1 MAETITVTNPKSN
14 RTVEFEKDFGASLEE
29 AVQIFG
35 EAAVYSAFVAQAVIR
50 TQAVVRAQLGKEDVS
65 DDDAIQYGLEYKL
78 GERRP
83 AATRAKAY
91 DKVALALANGTM
103 TMAQLQAYVEQ
114 KRAELAAQ
122 ATEDAA

>member
-1 MAETITVTNPKSN
+1 
-14 RTVEFEKDFGASLEE
+14 
-29 AVQIFG
+29 
-35 EAAVYSAFVAQAVIR
+35 VAQAVIR
-50 TQAVVRAQLGKEDVS
+50 TQAVVRSQLGKEDVS

-83 AATRAKAY
+83 VATRAKAY

-103 TMAQLQAYVEQ
+103 TMEQLQAYVEK